1 MTTTVTPVPASP
13 DRPAPSDRGSGAAR
27 ARRDRSPHAPAS
39 RRRRP
44 FAWSVLG
51 RIAVLAAAAALTLGP
66 VLWTLSTSLRAP
78 ADSLRLP
85 PAFLPLS
92 PDFSSYAQVFKQ
104 VDMAL
109 LVLNSALVTGLIALG
124 QMVSAALAGY
134 AFAFLRF
141 RGKGA
146 LFSLV
151 LATMMV
157 PVQVTIVPVFMLIRG
172 MGLSDTLLA
181 LILPAIPTAFGTF
194 LMRQYFL
201 GLPAELAEAAAI
213 DGASPFR
220 IFRSV
225 YAPLA
230 MPGLAIVGILAFNF
244 HWNEFFR
251 PLILTIS
258 EQNFT
263 LPLGL
268 VSLQGNMGTGSISV
282 VLAGVVL
289 SMIPAL
295 IVFLIGQRT
304 LRDGLTAGA
313 GK

>member
-1 MTTTVTPVPASP
+1 MTTTATPVPV
-13 DRPAPSDRGSGAAR
+13 PSDRGAR
-27 ARRDRSPHAPAS
+27 TGHAQQDRSPSTPA
-39 RRRRP
+39 RRRRR
-44 FAWSVLG
+44 ALDWSLTG
-51 RIAVLAAAAALTLGP
+51 RIAILVLAAALTLGP
-66 VLWTLSTSLRAP
+66 VLWTLSTSLRPP
-78 ADSLRLP
+78 ADSLKLP
-85 PAFLPLS
+85 PSFIPWN

-104 VDMAL
+104 VDMGL
-109 LVLNSALVTGLIALG
+109 LVLNSALVTGLIAIG
-124 QMVSAALAGY
+124 QMFSAALAGY
-134 AFAFLRF
+134 AFAFLKF

>member
-1 MTTTVTPVPASP
+1 MSSQTLHTGTDLPSGSTSGTPTTHRP
-13 DRPAPSDRGSGAAR
+13 DR
-27 ARRDRSPHAPAS
+27 

-44 FAWSVLG
+44 TAGTVG
-51 RIAVLAAAAALTLGP
+51 RYAALAVAAALTLGP
-66 VLWTLSTSLRAP
+66 VLWTLSTSLRTP
-78 ADSLRLP
+78 SESFNLP
-85 PAFLPLS
+85 PSFLPVN
-92 PDFSSYAQVFKQ
+92 PDFTAYQEVFKQ
-104 VDMAL
+104 INVAL

-124 QMVSAALAGY
+124 QMASATLAGY
-134 AFAFLRF
+134 AFARLDF
-141 RGKGA
+141 RGKNA
-146 LFSLV
+146 IFSLV

-157 PVQVTIVPVFMLIRG
+157 PVQVTIVPVFMLVRG

-201 GLPAELAEAAAI
+201 GLPNDFAEAAAL
-213 DGASPFR
+213 DGAGPWR

-225 YAPLA
+225 YVPLA
-230 MPGLAIVGILAFNF
+230 VPGMAIVGILAFNF

-268 VSLQGNMGTGSISV
+268 VTLQGNLGTGSISV
-282 VLAGVVL
+282 VLAGVIL
-289 SMIPAL
+289 SMLPAL
-295 IVFLIGQRT
+295 VVFIFGQRT
-304 LRDGLTAGA
+304 LREGLTAGA
-313 GK
+313 SK

>member
-1 MTTTVTPVPASP
+1 MSSQTLHTGT
-13 DRPAPSDRGSGAAR
+13 DKHSGATTGTPTINKR
-27 ARRDRSPHAPAS
+27 YRNRRLPAAGTVS
-39 RRRRP
+39 RY
-44 FAWSVLG
+44 AAL
-51 RIAVLAAAAALTLGP
+51 AVAAALTLGP

-78 ADSLRLP
+78 SESFNLP
-85 PAFLPLS
+85 PSFLPIN
-92 PDFSSYAQVFKQ
+92 PDFTAYQEVFRQ
-104 VDMAL
+104 INVGI

-124 QMVSAALAGY
+124 QMASATLAGY
-134 AFAFLRF
+134 AFARLDF
-141 RGKGA
+141 RGKKA
-146 LFSLV
+146 IFSLV

-201 GLPAELAEAAAI
+201 GLPNDFAEAAAL
-213 DGASPFR
+213 DGAGPWR

-230 MPGLAIVGILAFNF
+230 VPGMAIVGILAFNF

-268 VSLQGNMGTGSISV
+268 VTLQGNLGTGSISV
-282 VLAGVVL
+282 VLAGVIL
-289 SMIPAL
+289 SMLPAL
-295 IVFLIGQRT
+295 VVFIFGQRT
-304 LRDGLTAGA
+304 LREGLTAGA
-313 GK
+313 SK

>member
-1 MTTTVTPVPASP
+1 MTSTTVSPASA
-13 DRPAPSDRGSGAAR
+13 RPGVVRTVPRRRNVAPSTIAR
-27 ARRDRSPHAPAS
+27 
-39 RRRRP
+39 
-44 FAWSVLG
+44 VV
-51 RIAVLAAAAALTLGP
+51 VLAVATFLTLGP
-66 VLWTLSTSLRAP
+66 VLWTLWVAITPQVAGSGETQFGLSAF
-78 ADSLRLP
+78 AD
-85 PAFLPLS
+85 
-92 PDFSSYAQVFKQ
+92 VFAK
-104 VDMAL
+104 VDMVL
-109 LVLNSALVTGLIALG
+109 LVWNSALVTGLCAAG
-124 QMVSAALAGY
+124 QMFTAALAGY
-134 AFAFLRF
+134 VFARIDF
-141 RGKGA
+141 RGSRV
-146 LFSLV
+146 LFGVV

-157 PVQVTIVPVFMLIRG
+157 PLQVTIVPVFMLIRG

-220 IFRSV
+220 TFRSI

-230 MPGLAIVGILAFNF
+230 MPGLAIVGILAFNY

-251 PLILTIS
+251 PLILTVS

-268 VSLQGNMGTGSISV
+268 VTLQGNLGTGSVST

-295 IVFLIGQRT
+295 IVFFVGQRP
-304 LRDGLTAGA
+304 LREGLTAGTS
-313 GK
+313 K

>member
-1 MTTTVTPVPASP
+1 MSTTTERVST
-13 DRPAPSDRGSGAAR
+13 RPAPG
-27 ARRDRSPHAPAS
+27 APARP
-39 RRRRP
+39 RRKLN
-44 FAWSVLG
+44 WNLVI
-51 RIAVLAAAAALTLGP
+51 RIALLSLAAVLTLGP
-66 VLWTLSTSLRAP
+66 VMWTLSTSLRTP
-78 ADSLRLP
+78 SESFRLP
-85 PAFLPLS
+85 PSFLPLN
-92 PDFSSYAQVFKQ
+92 PDFTSYVQVFRQ
-104 VDMAL
+104 LDIFI
-109 LVLNSALVTGLIALG
+109 LVLNSALVTGLIAVG
-124 QMVSAALAGY
+124 QMVTAAMAGY
-134 AFAFLRF
+134 AFANLKF
-141 RGKGA
+141 RGRGA
-146 LFSLV
+146 LFSIV

-201 GLPAELAEAAAI
+201 GLPNDLAEAASI
-213 DGASPFR
+213 DGATPWR
-220 IFRSV
+220 TFRSV

-230 MPGLAIVGILAFNF
+230 VPGMAIVGILAFNF

-251 PLILTIS
+251 PLIMTIS
-258 EQNFT
+258 ERNFT

-268 VSLQGNMGTGSISV
+268 VSLQGNLGTGSISV

-295 IVFLIGQRT
+295 VVFIFGQRA
-304 LRDGLTAGA
+304 LQDGLTAGS

>member
-1 MTTTVTPVPASP
+1 MTTTTENGLTAGSAPKLSQGLPDTSP
-13 DRPAPSDRGSGAAR
+13 
-27 ARRDRSPHAPAS
+27 
-39 RRRRP
+39 RRRRFSWS
-44 FAWSVLG
+44 FAI
-51 RIAVLAAAAALTLGP
+51 RILLLLVAAALTLGP
-66 VLWTLSTSLRAP
+66 VLWTLSTSLRSP
-78 ADSLRLP
+78 SESFKLP
-85 PAFLPLS
+85 PSFFPWN
-92 PDFSSYAQVFKQ
+92 PDFTSYGEVFQ
-104 VDMAL
+104 QLNIFL
-109 LVLNSALVTGLIALG
+109 LVLNSALVTGLIAVG

-134 AFAFLRF
+134 AFAHLKF
-141 RGKGA
+141 RGRHA
-146 LFSLV
+146 LFSVV

-201 GLPAELAEAAAI
+201 GLPNDFAEAAAL
-213 DGASPFR
+213 DGAGPWR

-230 MPGLAIVGILAFNF
+230 VPGMAIVGILAFNF

-268 VSLQGNMGTGSISV
+268 VTLQGNLGTGSISV
-282 VLAGVVL
+282 VLAGVIL
-289 SMIPAL
+289 SMLPAL
-295 IVFLIGQRT
+295 VVFIFGQRT
-304 LRDGLTAGA
+304 LREGLTAGA
-313 GK
+313 SK

>member
-1 MTTTVTPVPASP
+1 MNTTTLQSPATTTPSS
-13 DRPAPSDRGSGAAR
+13 RPPIGS
-27 ARRDRSPHAPAS
+27 S
-39 RRRRP
+39 RRRGVP
-44 FAWSVLG
+44 SPSIIGKIV
-51 RIAVLAAAAALTLGP
+51 VLAVATFLTLGP
-66 VLWTLSTSLRAP
+66 VIWTLWTSLTPQVAGTDRTDFGLSAYL
-78 ADSLRLP
+78 D
-85 PAFLPLS
+85 
-92 PDFSSYAQVFKQ
+92 VFNQ

-109 LVLNSALVTGLIALG
+109 LVWNSALVTGLCAFG
-124 QMVSAALAGY
+124 QMFTAALAGY
-134 AFAFLRF
+134 TFAKIDF
-141 RGKGA
+141 RGSRA
-146 LFSLV
+146 LFAIV

-157 PVQVTIVPVFMLIRG
+157 PMQVTIVPVFMLIRG

-220 IFRSV
+220 TFVSV

-230 MPGLAIVGILAFNF
+230 MPGLAIVGILAFNY

-251 PLILTIS
+251 PLIMTIS

-268 VSLQGNMGTGSISV
+268 VSLQGNLGTGSVST

-295 IVFLIGQRT
+295 IVFVFGQRP
-304 LRDGLTAGA
+304 LREGLTAGTS
-313 GK
+313 K

>member
-1 MTTTVTPVPASP
+1 MTTTTERVSTRTPAVPA
-13 DRPAPSDRGSGAAR
+13 R
-27 ARRDRSPHAPAS
+27 S
-39 RRRRP
+39 RRKP
-44 FAWSVLG
+44 NWNLVL
-51 RIAVLAAAAALTLGP
+51 RIVLLMIAAVLTLGP
-66 VLWTLSTSLRAP
+66 VMWTLSTSLRSP
-78 ADSLRLP
+78 SESFKLP
-85 PAFLPLS
+85 PSFFPWN
-92 PDFSSYAQVFKQ
+92 PDFTSYGQVFRQ
-104 VDMAL
+104 LDIVL
-109 LVLNSALVTGLIALG
+109 LVLNSALVTGLIAVG
-124 QMVSAALAGY
+124 QMVTAAMAGY
-134 AFAFLRF
+134 AFANLKF
-141 RGKGA
+141 RGRGA
-146 LFSLV
+146 LFSIV

-201 GLPAELAEAAAI
+201 GLPTDLAEAAAI
-213 DGASPFR
+213 DGASPWR
-220 IFRSV
+220 TFRSV

-230 MPGLAIVGILAFNF
+230 VPGMAIVGILAFNF

-251 PLILTIS
+251 PLIMTIS

-268 VSLQGNMGTGSISV
+268 VSLQGNLGTGSISV

-295 IVFLIGQRT
+295 VVFIFGQRA
-304 LRDGLTAGA
+304 LQDGLTAGS

>member
-1 MTTTVTPVPASP
+1 MITTVAPERRRAL
-13 DRPAPSDRGSGAAR
+13 PAPSTAVRMV
-27 ARRDRSPHAPAS
+27 
-39 RRRRP
+39 
-44 FAWSVLG
+44 VLL
-51 RIAVLAAAAALTLGP
+51 VAAALTLGP
-66 VLWTLSTSLRAP
+66 VIWTLSTSLRSP
-78 ADSLRLP
+78 AESFTLP
-85 PAFLPLS
+85 PQLIPTD
-92 PDFSSYAQVFKQ
+92 PDLTSYAEVFQ
-104 VDMAL
+104 QIDMAV
-109 LVLNSALVTGLIALG
+109 LVLNSALVTALVAVG
-124 QMVSAALAGY
+124 QMLSAALAGY
-134 AFAFLRF
+134 AFARLEF
-141 RGKGA
+141 RGRKMW
-146 LFSLV
+146 FSLV

-181 LILPAIPTAFGTF
+181 LILPAVPTAFGTF

-201 GLPAELAEAAAI
+201 GLPVELGEAASI
-213 DGASPFR
+213 DGAGPWRTF
-220 IFRSV
+220 FSV

-230 MPGLAIVGILAFNF
+230 MPGMAIVGILAFNF

-268 VSLQGNMGTGSISV
+268 VSLQGHLGTGSISV

-295 IVFLIGQRT
+295 VVFIFGQRP
-304 LRDGLTAGA
+304 LREGLTAGA

>member
-1 MTTTVTPVPASP
+1 MSSQTLPTGTDKQSGSPAGTP
-13 DRPAPSDRGSGAAR
+13 
-27 ARRDRSPHAPAS
+27 SPHRPYRS
-39 RRRRP
+39 RRLP
-44 FAWSVLG
+44 AAGTVG
-51 RIAVLAAAAALTLGP
+51 RYAALAVAAALTLGP
-66 VLWTLSTSLRAP
+66 VLWTLSTSLRTP
-78 ADSLRLP
+78 SESFNLP
-85 PAFLPLS
+85 PSFLPIN
-92 PDFSSYAQVFKQ
+92 PDFTAYQEVFRQ
-104 VDMAL
+104 INVGL

-124 QMVSAALAGY
+124 QMASATLAGY
-134 AFAFLRF
+134 AFARLDF
-141 RGKGA
+141 RGRKA
-146 LFSLV
+146 IFSLV

-201 GLPAELAEAAAI
+201 GLPNDFAEAAAL
-213 DGASPFR
+213 DGAGPWR

-230 MPGLAIVGILAFNF
+230 VPGMAIVGILAFNF

-268 VSLQGNMGTGSISV
+268 VTLQGNLGTGSISV
-282 VLAGVVL
+282 VLAGVIL
-289 SMIPAL
+289 SMLPAL
-295 IVFLIGQRT
+295 VVFIFGQRT
-304 LRDGLTAGA
+304 LREGLTAGA
-313 GK
+313 SK

>member
-1 MTTTVTPVPASP
+1 MTTTTEHGLAGHSP
-13 DRPAPSDRGSGAAR
+13 RLSEGLPET
-27 ARRDRSPHAPAS
+27 SPN
-39 RRRRP
+39 RRRFSRN
-44 FAWSVLG
+44 FAVRIVLLL
-51 RIAVLAAAAALTLGP
+51 IAATLTLGP
-66 VLWTLSTSLRAP
+66 VLWTLSTSLRSP
-78 ADSLRLP
+78 SESFKLP
-85 PAFLPLS
+85 PSFIPWN
-92 PDFSSYAQVFKQ
+92 PDFTSYGEVFQ
-104 VDMAL
+104 QLNIFL
-109 LVLNSALVTGLIALG
+109 LVLNSALVTGLIAVG

-134 AFAFLRF
+134 AFAHLKF
-141 RGKGA
+141 RGRGA
-146 LFSLV
+146 LFSIV

-181 LILPAIPTAFGTF
+181 LMLPAIPTAFGTF
-194 LMRQYFL
+194 LMRQYFM

-213 DGASPFR
+213 DGATPWR
-220 IFRSV
+220 TFRSV

-230 MPGLAIVGILAFNF
+230 MPGMAIVGILAFNF

-268 VSLQGNMGTGSISV
+268 VSLQGNLGTGSISV

-295 IVFLIGQRT
+295 VVFMFGQRA
-304 LRDGLTAGA
+304 LQDGLTAGT

>member
-1 MTTTVTPVPASP
+1 MTTQATSA
-13 DRPAPSDRGSGAAR
+13 GK
-27 ARRDRSPHAPAS
+27 
-39 RRRRP
+39 RRRP
-44 FAWSVLG
+44 FDWGMAG
-51 RIAVLAAAAALTLGP
+51 RILVLLLVATLILGP
-66 VLWTLSTSLRAP
+66 VMWTFSTSLRPP
-78 ADSLRLP
+78 AEGLSLP
-85 PAFLPLS
+85 PSFIPLD
-92 PDFSSYAQVFKQ
+92 PDFSSYREVFQ
-104 VDMAL
+104 QLNMGL
-109 LVLNSALVTGLIALG
+109 LVLNSALVTGLIAIG
-124 QMVSAALAGY
+124 QMLSAALAGY
-134 AFAFLRF
+134 AFAFLKF
-141 RGKGA
+141 RGRGA

-151 LATMMV
+151 LATMMI
-157 PVQVTIVPVFMLIRG
+157 PVQVTIVPVVMLIRG

-201 GLPAELAEAAAI
+201 GLPGELAEAATV

-220 IFRSV
+220 IFWQV

-230 MPGLAIVGILAFNF
+230 APGLAIVGILAFNF

-251 PLILTIS
+251 PLIMTIS
-258 EQNFT
+258 EQKFT

-295 IVFLIGQRT
+295 VVFLFGQRT
-304 LRDGLTAGA
+304 LREGLTAGA